1 MILAMERSDDIAD
14 FHGELDEFLVSA
26 ASATTWHV
34 ERVIKRSDFETTELV
49 RGDPR
54 EGSSGRYIR
63 KRLDVGVGAGCAYIA
78 LWNAQ
83 RKGSCPACVPRLV
96 ECSRNDDEL
105 TVVMEYVDGCT
116 VRALVA
122 AIGAG
127 SKTAELVMPG
137 LCDAVAM
144 LHESFDP
151 PLIHRD
157 LKPSNVLMCGGAPV
171 IIDFGSARQ
180 WREGADADTTH
191 FITRRYAPPEQF
203 GFGQTDV
210 RSDVYALGKLLYFC
224 LVGEDPPNVCDR
236 QACERADLSPKA
248 CEVVCRACAFD
259 PDARYRSAS
268 EVRRALLDA
277 LGPSGGGGRAPI
289 GTGTPEHA
297 RGFAWDL
304 PGDIA
309 SNSHPAA
316 VAKEHEASAR
326 TSSAGR
332 PSIAGRGPMS
342 PLWWNSLRA
351 RWERFALRFERPLR
365 WVSVLWNGWIYCG
378 FSVFFIGSVNAIV
391 SPNAHDALLPLWF
404 RVIEYVGVGM
414 VSMGSLCYLM
424 LYKARI
430 HARVPV
436 LARLGRVKE
445 SAWAIALFA
454 MGIAVPL
461 AVGMIS
467 GLL

>member
-1 MILAMERSDDIAD
+1 MMGEDVAERLTEEVLQELLDAPS
-14 FHGELDEFLVSA
+14 LDEFIDAHEFPAVTLPEFL
-26 ASATTWHV
+26 
-34 ERVIKRSDFETTELV
+34 ERMLEKKGLKRSRVVRMADLNETFGYQIFTGARNPSRDKVLQIAFAMALSL
-49 RGDPR
+49 R
-54 EGSSGRYIR
+54 ET
-63 KRLDVGVGAGCAYIA
+63 
-78 LWNAQ
+78 N
-83 RKGSCPACVPRLV
+83 
-96 ECSRNDDEL
+96 
-105 TVVMEYVDGCT
+105 
-116 VRALVA
+116 RALVA

-180 WREGADADTTH
+180 WREGADVDTTH

-259 PDARYRSAS
+259 PDARYRSAR

-297 RGFAWDL
+297 RDFAWDL

-332 PSIAGRGPMS
+332 PSIAGRSPMS

-430 HARVPV
+430 YARVPV

-461 AVGMIS
+461 VVGMIS